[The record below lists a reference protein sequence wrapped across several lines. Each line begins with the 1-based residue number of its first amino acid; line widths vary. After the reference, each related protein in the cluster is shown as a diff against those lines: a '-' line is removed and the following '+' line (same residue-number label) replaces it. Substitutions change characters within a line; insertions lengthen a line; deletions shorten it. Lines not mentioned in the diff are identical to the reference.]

1 VTPRDELVEL
11 LAAELA
17 EARETIGV
25 LTERL
30 SWFRAAVND
39 RDAARI
45 IEEKPQICPKRRS
58 VLSRPLPADR
68 REAGANLRLVP

>member
-1 VTPRDELVEL
+1 MTPRDELVEL

-39 RDAARI
+39 RDTALGIIDGKPPVRSGAA
-45 IEEKPQICPKRRS
+45 
-58 VLSRPLPADR
+58 
-68 REAGANLRLVP
+68 LRLVP